1 MGHIKL
7 QQINKNFGGHEVFS
21 KIDLEVKAGEFL
33 VILGASGGGKSTLLN
48 MIAGLLKPSS
58 GKILFDGEEM
68 ADKDVSERNVA
79 YVFQD
84 YALYPH
90 MTVHQNIRFPLEN
103 MRFHKR
109 TIDRKVRDALA
120 KLKLSE
126 LKDKYPDQLS
136 GGQKQRVAIGRAMV
150 RDPFVFLFDEPLSSL
165 DPQLRDHLRMEL
177 KQLHRQLK
185 KTFVYV
191 THDQLSAMILGDRIA
206 FLDGGTIPQIAPPEV
221 LYHEPENMRVAEFL
235 GFPPIN
241 ILRVDEFRQ
250 FAACDLPP
258 GTARVGIRPEHLRI
272 RDNPEGNGRVEWIQ
286 EIGFARYADL
296 KLGSVTLSAKCDDPD
311 IESGQPVACE
321 VETRNLI
328 CFDKNEKTIKNFNRK
343 K

>member
-7 QQINKNFGGHEVFS
+7 QQVSKNFDGHEVFS
-21 KIDLEVKAGEFL
+21 EIDLEVKAGEFL

-58 GKILFDGEEM
+58 GKIFFQGEEM
-68 ADKDVSERNVA
+68 ADKDVTERNVA

-90 MTVHQNIRFPLEN
+90 MTVNQNIRFPLEN
-103 MRFHKR
+103 MRLHKK

-126 LKDKYPDQLS
+126 FKDKYPDQLS
-136 GGQKQRVAIGRAMV
+136 GGQKQRVAIGRALV

-185 KTFVYV
+185 KTFIYV

-206 FLDGGTIPQIAPPEV
+206 FLEGGKIQQIAPPEV
-221 LYHEPENMRVAEFL
+221 LYHEPENMQVAEFL

-241 ILRVDEFRQ
+241 ILRVEEFRQ

-258 GTARVGIRPEHLRI
+258 GTDRVGIRPEHLRI
-272 RDNPEGNGRVEWIQ
+272 RENSEGNLVIEWIQ
-286 EIGFARYADL
+286 EIGFARYANF
-296 KLGSVTLSAKCDDPD
+296 KIGGASISAQCHDPK
-311 IESGQPVACE
+311 IASGQKVICE
-321 VETRNLI
+321 VDERNLLF
-328 CFDKNEKTIKNFNRK
+328 FDKDEKAIKENG
-343 K
+343 